1 MNVLQSLLLTISV
14 FYDMHIYVHVGCL
27 NFPLGSEFRTSV
39 LVLHGCYANLSCEEA
54 IVYNINFKYSLEH
67 RAAHAL
73 GHLVYVHIFRIS
85 RASYALWDSY
95 HAL

>member
-1 MNVLQSLLLTISV
+1 MIEGIAKRVHELQITMYYS
-14 FYDMHIYVHVGCL
+14 
-27 NFPLGSEFRTSV
+27 SED
-39 LVLHGCYANLSCEEA
+39 
-54 IVYNINFKYSLEH
+54 

-73 GHLVYVHIFRIS
+73 GHLVYVHISCIS

>member
-1 MNVLQSLLLTISV
+1 MERKHYWFYVPLTLNHWKHKVNVKAILVWYVKVCIMYYNSLEHRAAHALTRPRL
-14 FYDMHIYVHVGCL
+14 H
-27 NFPLGSEFRTSV
+27 LG
-39 LVLHGCYANLSCEEA
+39 
-54 IVYNINFKYSLEH
+54 SLEH

-73 GHLVYVHIFRIS
+73 GHLVYVHISCIS